1 MLHMLKKVPS
11 QSGLPFHDEVPYL
24 QWKTPWEYLYEETTK
39 RHIIGV
45 ATKFYDPLGFISPI
59 TVQFKILF
67 QELCMSKID
76 WDEPLS
82 GSLLCKWEAL
92 VSNFQPVTISIPRC
106 YFHSIDKKSRTCS
119 LQGFC
124 DASIGAYA
132 AVVYIK
138 IETDNGVSVK
148 FVVSKTR
155 VSPVGKQT
163 IPRLE
168 LLSAL
173 LLAKLITA
181 TIAAIESEIPLSG
194 VTCFT
199 DSKVALYWIKGI
211 SKEWKPFVQNRVNEI
226 RRLLPIDSWRHCPG
240 KENPADIPSRGV
252 TPQELAR
259 SMLWHHG
266 PSWLTHNYLDD
277 EEDELQMPVE
287 SLEEMKSKDRKIVHS
302 MMTAHETSIDLG
314 QVICCTDFSN
324 LNRLLRITAYVM
336 KFVNI
341 LKHKVKK
348 LKTPLNL
355 ELTATDI
362 SDAEILW
369 IREAQKILLE
379 EEKFSVWKKQF
390 DLFLD
395 EDGLYRCKGRLS
407 NADIPPSMKYP
418 ILLNKRHH
426 LAILIVRNAHERVM
440 HNGVKETLAEVRMKY
455 WIIKA
460 RQFVRQLLYKCV
472 VCRKFDG
479 VPCRPPPPPPLPEF
493 RVNPIPPFTYTG
505 LDFAGPLYV
514 KTSPLLNDNK
524 VCICLYTCCVIRAV
538 HLDLV
543 PDMTAETFIRSFKRF
558 TARRGFPQ
566 KIISD
571 NGKTFKS
578 AAKSIRVVLNHP
590 EVKRHFTDLRMEWSF
605 NVEKAPW
612 TGGIFERMVRSTKR
626 CLKKTIGKAVFS
638 YDELLTAVT
647 EVEMILN
654 SRPLSYIST
663 EDIEEPL
670 TPSHLLIGRR
680 VLNLPDAA
688 LCQDENEDPEISPG
702 HLSKRMKYL
711 SKTLD
716 HFWKR
721 WKMEYL
727 LDLRD
732 CHRYGNRNND
742 TNAGTILVGDVVLV
756 HREDRPRGFWRLA
769 RVEELKMGADG
780 RMRSAIVR
788 VHSRGTRSILL
799 KRPLQCLYP
808 LEVNCHLGGD
818 DKDVPDQENE
828 TEMLQEPPPRRSSKR
843 AAALSAR
850 DRLKAYNYI

>member
-1 MLHMLKKVPS
+1 
-11 QSGLPFHDEVPYL
+11 
-24 QWKTPWEYLYEETTK
+24 
-39 RHIIGV
+39 
-45 ATKFYDPLGFISPI
+45 
-59 TVQFKILF
+59 
-67 QELCMSKID
+67 
-76 WDEPLS
+76 
-82 GSLLCKWEAL
+82 
-92 VSNFQPVTISIPRC
+92 
-106 YFHSIDKKSRTCS
+106 
-119 LQGFC
+119 
-124 DASIGAYA
+124 
-132 AVVYIK
+132 
-138 IETDNGVSVK
+138 
-148 FVVSKTR
+148 
-155 VSPVGKQT
+155 
-163 IPRLE
+163 
-168 LLSAL
+168 
-173 LLAKLITA
+173 
-181 TIAAIESEIPLSG
+181 
-194 VTCFT
+194 
-199 DSKVALYWIKGI
+199 
-211 SKEWKPFVQNRVNEI
+211 
-226 RRLLPIDSWRHCPG
+226 
-240 KENPADIPSRGV
+240 
-252 TPQELAR
+252 
-259 SMLWHHG
+259 MLWHHG
-266 PSWLTHNYLDD
+266 PSWLTHNYLYD

-314 QVICCTDFSN
+314 QVISCTDFSS

-355 ELTATDI
+355 EPTTTDI
-362 SDAEILW
+362 SDVEILW
-369 IREAQKILLE
+369 IREAQKILPE
-379 EEKFSVWKKQF
+379 EGKFSVWKKQF

-524 VCICLYTCCVIRAV
+524 VWICLYTCCVIRAV

-688 LCQDENEDPEISPG
+688 LCQD
-702 HLSKRMKYL
+702 
-711 SKTLD
+711 
-716 HFWKR
+716 
-721 WKMEYL
+721 
-727 LDLRD
+727 
-732 CHRYGNRNND
+732 
-742 TNAGTILVGDVVLV
+742 
-756 HREDRPRGFWRLA
+756 
-769 RVEELKMGADG
+769 
-780 RMRSAIVR
+780 
-788 VHSRGTRSILL
+788 
-799 KRPLQCLYP
+799 
-808 LEVNCHLGGD
+808 
-818 DKDVPDQENE
+818 
-828 TEMLQEPPPRRSSKR
+828 
-843 AAALSAR
+843 
-850 DRLKAYNYI
+850 